1 MSTLAERRLLQ
12 NKGRKITWLHLPI
25 SILNM
30 MSSFS
35 SKCDRKLTD
44 EKWWKKM
51 SLRNKEE
58 CGKIN
63 KRPLSSTK
71 RNVDIKESYMGYCLL
86 FYNFTWKLR
95 AEWPQWAL
103 KTYPRVTQN
112 LLCSQSL
119 EFVEI
124 LLPRAGIID
133 LSFHAPPF
141 IRQVYEQSMKRSCQN
156 MTASTLCIRTENL
169 WGNEY
174 LERNL

>member
-1 MSTLAERRLLQ
+1 
-12 NKGRKITWLHLPI
+12 
-25 SILNM
+25 

-44 EKWWKKM
+44 EKWWKKV
-51 SLRNKEE
+51 SIRNKEE
-58 CGKIN
+58 SGKMY
-63 KRPLSSTK
+63 KRPLSSAK

-95 AEWPQWAL
+95 AEWPQWVL
-103 KTYPRVTQN
+103 KTYPKVTQN

-133 LSFHAPPF
+133 LSLHASLF
-141 IRQVYEQSMKRSCQN
+141 IRQVYEQSMKRSYQN
-156 MTASTLCIRTENL
+156 MTASMLCIRTENL